1 MQVDTSQADF
11 LKVRQVQAEKSPWQ
25 RLWGAAMRWVDNTR
39 AFPAALLLPVLLF
52 FIIWNVVPTL
62 WMIGLSFY
70 KYALISGKPPQF
82 IGTANYNDILN
93 DISMWQTFSRTFVWV
108 LFGVG
113 FQTVLG
119 FLLGLLF
126 WGSKEMPGRRLA
138 LTLLFSPMI
147 LTPLAAGV
155 FYRLI
160 YEPTFGVV
168 NFFITALGGQ
178 KVNFLT
184 DPGLAF
190 GSVLVVD
197 IWMWTP
203 FMILIT
209 LAALGSVP
217 QAELEAAQIDRLS
230 WFKRFRYI
238 ILPHGRFILMLGILL
253 RTIDS
258 FKTMDLVF
266 VMTRGG
272 PGNITEFIGLS
283 LYRKA
288 FDGLNMGYASALAIL
303 LLLTAIAFTSIYLY
317 ILNLRLK
324 EQEEA

>member
-1 MQVDTSQADF
+1 M
-11 LKVRQVQAEKSPWQ
+11 
-25 RLWGAAMRWVDNTR
+25 
-39 AFPAALLLPVLLF
+39 LLIPVLLF

-70 KYALISGKPPQF
+70 RYSLTSARPEMF
-82 IGTANYNDILN
+82 IDVGNFTDILN
-93 DISMWQTFSRTFVWV
+93 DITMWQTFSRTFLWA
-108 LFGVG
+108 LFTVG
-113 FQTVLG
+113 FETLLG

-126 WGSKEMPGRRLA
+126 WGSKSLPGRRLA

-147 LTPLAAGV
+147 MTPLAAGV
-155 FYRLI
+155 FFRLM

-168 NFFITALGGQ
+168 NYFIKLLGGQ
-178 KVNFLT
+178 AVDFLT
-184 DPGLAF
+184 QPGLAF
-190 GSVLVVD
+190 VSVLVVD
-197 IWMWTP
+197 VWMWTP

-258 FKTMDLVF
+258 FKTMDLIF

-272 PGNITEFIGLS
+272 PGNETEFIGLT

-288 FDGLNMGYASALAIL
+288 FDGLNMGYSSALAIL

-324 EQEEA
+324 QQEGEK